1 MKTMTRMISR
11 GIDPMQKF
19 WARLTPEDQSEFI
32 MLRNNFL
39 QNAKFASKDRRVV
52 AFRNELIIALRYI
65 EKSPDNIEM
74 RSIMTGLSFCG
85 PMIAVNNRQFK
96 LFTGRCKSSIN
107 GSFQQLGYGAVKTKA
122 KAKVYVIDLLPSLS
136 TEPQLL
142 RQWTVRIATDTAPVC
157 FISCRKNIS
166 IPSIL
171 ETDIFEELKQATGN
185 SDPSS
190 CEGSPLQQKPDIPH
204 VELGA
209 HKPQQVHFQLN
220 PPTISNFYQQQPIS
234 QQQQFT
240 QQQTIQPNYTA
251 QNQLYQPTQ
260 HQNSVHFQMQVPSQ
274 ISPISCTYLSNQDD
288 QFNDDSEMEHS
299 GPLPSMSTSYSVD
312 NFDEDDGTNDFFDE
326 FWCGSSSIRKSKSEM
341 FQPPVWQDDILA
353 DLF

>member
-1 MKTMTRMISR
+1 MKNMNRLYGR

-32 MLRNNFL
+32 MLRTKFL

-65 EKSPDNIEM
+65 EKRPDNIEM

-85 PMIAVNNRQFK
+85 PLIAVNNRQFK

-122 KAKVYVIDLLPSLS
+122 KAKACVIDLLPSLS

-142 RQWTVRIATDTAPVC
+142 RQWTVRIATDAAPVC
-157 FISCRKNIS
+157 FVSCPKNIP
-166 IPSIL
+166 IPAI
-171 ETDIFEELKQATGN
+171 TDGDFYEEVKQASGN

-190 CEGSPLQQKPDIPH
+190 CEGSPLQQKVESPH
-204 VELGA
+204 VEIA
-209 HKPQQVHFQLN
+209 AAQKHQVHFKFN
-220 PPTISNFYQQQPIS
+220 PPTFSRLVQPNAP
-234 QQQQFT
+234 QQQQVQFAGV
-240 QQQTIQPNYTA
+240 QQDFGQFQQP
-251 QNQLYQPTQ
+251 
-260 HQNSVHFQMQVPSQ
+260 QMQPQVRTPMHFNQ
-274 ISPISCTYLSNQDD
+274 ISHTFISAQEDT
-288 QFNDDSEMEHS
+288 FNDDSENDSPISPFSVPEQQNAS
-299 GPLPSMSTSYSVD
+299 LATSYSVD
-312 NFDEDDGTNDFFDE
+312 FFDDEDTDTNDFFDD
-326 FWCGSSSIRKSKSEM
+326 FWCNSSIRKSKSEM
-341 FQPPVWQDDILA
+341 FHPAWQDDILA